1 MSACIK
7 WAKER
12 LDEFNGTLGKQL
24 GSVRWGSE
32 TWVDCVER
40 AKGFAGGL
48 GEVGVDFEGL
58 VGVGIGEGRG
68 GDEGGEEGGGGVL
81 SEERG

>member
-1 MSACIK
+1 M
-7 WAKER
+7 
-12 LDEFNGTLGKQL
+12 
-24 GSVRWGSE
+24 
-32 TWVDCVER
+32 DCVER

-68 GDEGGEEGGGGVL
+68 GDEGGEEGGGGVV